1 LIKPDGSG
9 YQCITCNST
18 IPGPPGY
25 LNTLPD
31 KKSVYYGAQSG
42 LLTPSRTF
50 VPQILECTPSLL
62 DCQSVVIRNVTV
74 PTSPGE
80 LQAREPRV
88 APDGKHYAW
97 TILREDG
104 WLLVLGDLQLAGDT
118 YTVSNARVL
127 NPSSANP
134 PKTASDWAVRLSW
147 SEGKSFFKGNTFI
160 FASTR

>member
-1 LIKPDGSG
+1 MLSVLRKAYRATVYVLTLIELSTCSSVSPIPRSSITVNRNLVPFPPGVVGVDPESCTWTRDGVAIVCPFVTTTHGEQIGLIKPDGSG

-74 PTSPGE
+74 PT
-80 LQAREPRV
+80 
-88 APDGKHYAW
+88 
-97 TILREDG
+97 
-104 WLLVLGDLQLAGDT
+104 
-118 YTVSNARVL
+118 
-127 NPSSANP
+127 
-134 PKTASDWAVRLSW
+134 
-147 SEGKSFFKGNTFI
+147 
-160 FASTR
+160 